1 MTRTDREQIATGRFH
16 IIAPVV
22 NRATPLNPG
31 EVGAW
36 FREAAQKAWTH
47 EPYWVNKRFGLR
59 TLERWKQQY
68 ERGGFEGLMPAVPPK
83 RPTTA
88 IPESILSKA
97 EAIRREMPKLSV
109 ESVVYVLC
117 QEHGVPRGTVNVS
130 TLSRHFR
137 REGLTRQR
145 IASEEDAARGFRRF
159 EAEFPMDLWQ
169 SDFQHTLYLPNPED
183 RNKRKLAKLCLI
195 LDDHSRYVVHAQ
207 FYWDER
213 MPRLEDC
220 LKKAI
225 EKHGIPTQF
234 YCDNGSAFSAGH
246 IAHICARL
254 GMRLSHSRPYKPQGR
269 GKVERSFQFVDSSFK
284 VIAQNK
290 IGKGQI
296 RTLEELNQAL
306 QVWLEEHYHVRPH
319 GGVKEAPSVRMGRY
333 PVKQL
338 NLSKQELRRIFFLE
352 ETRKV
357 DKTASVSL
365 DGLAYQ
371 VPAELC
377 GRKVEVRYDPFDPS
391 DAEVYLDGNL
401 VGKAIPCDPVG
412 RYRKRFKKDEHP
424 PEGEPALEGQLMFSR
439 SGNPTDTLEE
449 AKPLAMATKQEGDL

>member
-1 MTRTDREQIATGRFH
+1 MTQKDREQIAAGRFH

-36 FREAAQKAWTH
+36 FREAAQKTWTH
-47 EPYWVNKRFGLR
+47 EPYWVNKRFGVR

-68 ERGGFEGLMPAVPPK
+68 ERGKYEGLMPAVAPK
-83 RPTTA
+83 RPVTA
-88 IPESILSKA
+88 IPEQILRQA

-109 ESVVYVLC
+109 ESVVYLLYK
-117 QEHGVPRGTVNVS
+117 EYGVARGTVNFS
-130 TLSRHFR
+130 TLARHFR

-145 IASEEDAARGFRRF
+145 FASAEDAKREFTRF

-169 SDFQHTLYLPNPED
+169 SDFQHTLSLPHPED
-183 RNKRKLAKLCLI
+183 PNKRKLAKLCMI
-195 LDDHSRYVVHAQ
+195 LDDHSRFVVHAQ

-225 EKHGIPTQF
+225 EKHGIPSQF

-246 IAHICARL
+246 IAHVCARL

-269 GKVERSFQFVDSSFK
+269 GKIEKTFQFVDSSFR
-284 VIAQNK
+284 VIALNK
-290 IGKGQI
+290 IDKGQI
-296 RTLEELNQAL
+296 KTLEHLNKELQE
-306 QVWLEEHYHVRPH
+306 WLEEHYHMRIH
-319 GGVKEAPSVRMGRY
+319 GGIKEPPRVRMGRH
-333 PVKQL
+333 PVKPL
-338 NLSKQELRRIFFLE
+338 PLSKQELRRVFFLE

-357 DKTASVSL
+357 DKTACVSL
-365 DGLAYQ
+365 DGLSYK

-377 GRKVEVRYDPFDPS
+377 GLKVELRYDPFDPS
-391 DAEVYLDGNL
+391 DVEVHLDGNL
-401 VGKAIPCDPVG
+401 VGKAVISDPVANFK
-412 RYRKRFKKDEHP
+412 KRFRKGSAQQEEADTLL
-424 PEGEPALEGQLMFSR
+424 AGQLVFSV
-439 SGNPTDTLEE
+439 SGQTNEWTPPSGEE
-449 AKPLAMATKQEGDL
+449 PVETEVAQ